1 MFPINPQTS
10 FFIAEIW
17 QLIAYLSLIK
27 VSHLCKSQI
36 SIFVVVYASFLQL
49 LMLLMEQTSSKK
61 RSLIILFTRH
71 ASIQSP
77 KFFFPSIS
85 HLRILPPCLAN
96 RGLNI
101 GHHDTRFTSPIPR
114 KYYPPW
120 TTSSKASHM
129 FDKFGIGPEKFRP
142 ALTIIVRL
150 H

>member
-49 LMLLMEQTSSKK
+49 LMLLMEQISSKNQ
-61 RSLIILFTRH
+61 SLIILFTRH

-77 KFFFPSIS
+77 NFFFSIDLSSPNPSTVPS
-85 HLRILPPCLAN
+85 
-96 RGLNI
+96 
-101 GHHDTRFTSPIPR
+101 
-114 KYYPPW
+114 
-120 TTSSKASHM
+120 
-129 FDKFGIGPEKFRP
+129 
-142 ALTIIVRL
+142 
-150 H
+150 